1 MAPIHDAAQRLDLAA
16 LRRELDAGVSPDLLD
31 ESILPA
37 TPMHY
42 VIMFCSALDMHSID
56 HRLACIEALLGAGA
70 SVNLISSGISGGG
83 DTALHCAVSLTD
95 RSRYPSNFELV
106 VDRLLRAGADV
117 NAINEY
123 GTSVLAAA
131 ACEGH
136 STTVAKLLSA
146 GAVDPEGFDEPLR
159 CALFRPE
166 PRICALLMRAGAKL
180 PIPGPGSHQW
190 LERSPYLLKIHRTPG
205 GFLCISQNCTT
216 RAIGALDDL
225 RTGGFRAYEK
235 AHRQR
240 LTAIFLPKFQS
251 LPAEIVSHIVSFG
264 FNCGCYEFDAAVAI
278 EPVAHRTRS
287 KRG

>member
-83 DTALHCAVSLTD
+83 GTALHCALSLTD
-95 RSRYPSNFELV
+95 RSRYPTNFELV

-146 GAVDPEGFDEPLR
+146 GAVDPKGFDVPLL
-159 CALFRPE
+159 CALERPE

-180 PIPGPGSHQW
+180 PIHGRESW
-190 LERSPYLLKIHRTPG
+190 VARSLERSPYLRKVYETPG
-205 GFLCISQNCTT
+205 GFK
-216 RAIGALDDL
+216 
-225 RTGGFRAYEK
+225 AYEK

-240 LTAIFLPKFQS
+240 LTAIFLSKSKFQS
-251 LPAEIVSHIVSFG
+251 LPAEMVSHIVSFG
-264 FNCGCYEFDAAVAI
+264 FHCGFY
-278 EPVAHRTRS
+278 
-287 KRG
+287 